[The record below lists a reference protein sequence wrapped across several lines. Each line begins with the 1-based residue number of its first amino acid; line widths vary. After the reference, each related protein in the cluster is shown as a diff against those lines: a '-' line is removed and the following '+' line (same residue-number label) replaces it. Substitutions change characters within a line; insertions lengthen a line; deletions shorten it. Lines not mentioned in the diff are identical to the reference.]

1 MDKFFVTLLGLLG
14 IGGIYWFFFG
24 KRPTEFGSGSAKK
37 TWNILVDGGYK
48 PNTIVVPAN
57 QKSTITLTR
66 TDPNSCLEEIL
77 VSDFKIKE
85 FLTLN
90 TPVTITLSPVKAGTY
105 DMHCGMNMF
114 HGKIIAI

>member
-1 MDKFFVTLLGLLG
+1 MDKFLVTLLGILG

-24 KRPTEFGSGSAKK
+24 NRSAESGYGSAKEK
-37 TWNILVDGGYK
+37 WDILVDGGYK

-57 QKSTITLTR
+57 KKSTITLTR

-77 VSDFKIKE
+77 VSDFKIKR
-85 FLTLN
+85 FLPLN

-105 DMHCGMNMF
+105 DMHCGMSMF
-114 HGKIIAI
+114 HGKIIVI